1 MEDYPS
7 STPISTKRTQARVV
21 QMNKYFYARS
31 CMLMS
36 LSFATENKED
46 CIYHLLNYHLYKDE
60 MQKHY
65 FKMSQQDKE
74 TVLRLLV
81 L

>member
-1 MEDYPS
+1 
-7 STPISTKRTQARVV
+7 
-21 QMNKYFYARS
+21 
-31 CMLMS
+31 MS

>member
-1 MEDYPS
+1 MEDYSQDASIPTS
-7 STPISTKRTQARVV
+7 GTKARVV